1 MQRCR
6 VIVQKFRF
14 ESYTIRL
21 SSVFYRRKKN
31 LNFSAI
37 IANESHMVLI
47 LIDLNRF
54 MALPL
59 QKRERERKI
68 VFRKFNLMLLW
79 MRKWCRRSIGVEFFM
94 LPFFCI
100 TLHIAEAL
108 KFMHEVYLLP
118 FTWCPKSLLEI
129 CWFFFCWFFCLLLC
143 LLFFGVKIFVLHY
156 ILFFTQKTLL

>member
-1 MQRCR
+1 MSIFRCKGVELLYKNSDLNR
-6 VIVQKFRF
+6 IRF
-14 ESYTIRL
+14 DYHPYFIKE
-21 SSVFYRRKKN
+21 KKN

-59 QKRERERKI
+59 QERERKI

-129 CWFFFCWFFCLLLC
+129 CWFFF
-143 LLFFGVKIFVLHY
+143 LLFFFVCCYVCYFLA
-156 ILFFTQKTLL
+156 

>member
-1 MQRCR
+1 
-6 VIVQKFRF
+6 
-14 ESYTIRL
+14 
-21 SSVFYRRKKN
+21 
-31 LNFSAI
+31 
-37 IANESHMVLI
+37 MVLI

-59 QKRERERKI
+59 QERERKI

-129 CWFFFCWFFCLLLC
+129 CWFFFLLFFCLLLC

-156 ILFFTQKTLL
+156 ILFFTQKKHYSKIDIHKKNTQKARLATLYQYTQTNKRKKRDISKYSVC